1 MALRAGMG
9 PWAVGRA
16 GGAPEMAMVPESTQ
30 GLNRLSK
37 IKELLT
43 QRLLSTAPINSSF
56 MICIVMKKSLMVIK
70 NCYIR

>member
-1 MALRAGMG
+1 MAPRAGMR

-16 GGAPEMAMVPESTQ
+16 GGAPEMGRVPESTQ

-43 QRLLSTAPINSSF
+43 QILLSTAPINSSF
-56 MICIVMKKSLMVIK
+56 MICIVMKKV
-70 NCYIR
+70 